1 MGEAKL
7 RGSFEERKA
16 MAVERERKARKERAE
31 REREAQKERAKRE
44 ALRPKGTSRFD
55 SLLSAALAF
64 SADSFFSKK

>member
-16 MAVERERKARKERAE
+16 LAAERERKARKERA
-31 REREAQKERAKRE
+31 ARE
-44 ALRPKGTSRFD
+44 ALRPEGKSRFG